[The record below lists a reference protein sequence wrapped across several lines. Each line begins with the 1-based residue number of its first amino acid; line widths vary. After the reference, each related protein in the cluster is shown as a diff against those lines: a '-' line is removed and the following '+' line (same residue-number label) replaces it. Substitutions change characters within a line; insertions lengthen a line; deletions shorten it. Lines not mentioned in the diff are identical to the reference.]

1 MKAGAPAPA
10 PQPVTSPHASQR
22 PRGSASHMPSPAPV
36 ADGASAIG
44 AVRTEIAALGYDP
57 TLYSDPDIA
66 AFLRQVEMSA
76 KTDISAIAPPTS
88 PSTALSSASPPPVQ
102 LPPSG
107 DPAKHEPAPPPPVLK
122 TELPPSCDI
131 AQHEPSPTPTD
142 IPATVIAPPPTASPA
157 PEDETRDDTSYTNDD
172 DADNDVTPSIL
183 NTWNHFQQQHGGKG
197 WSKNELATKYEQR
210 CLPPTSSSGPEEFE
224 RGRQEGR
231 AQLQATIK
239 TFEDEKKQ
247 MDEKMTHMIRTAIMW
262 KTRAQDIAR
271 TYGAP
276 QSSRI

>member
-1 MKAGAPAPA
+1 MLIHPSELPLHAHQPGLPPPTLATLLKQSNEAACRLTTIPMLNQYLLPILALLSHLSSNPGLPPSASPASSPTERAAWLPTTPPSPKPKATKSIPAPA

-44 AVRTEIAALGYDP
+44 AVRTEIAALSYDP
-57 TLYSDPDIA
+57 TLYSDTNIA

-131 AQHEPSPTPTD
+131 AQH
-142 IPATVIAPPPTASPA
+142 
-157 PEDETRDDTSYTNDD
+157 
-172 DADNDVTPSIL
+172 
-183 NTWNHFQQQHGGKG
+183 H
-197 WSKNELATKYEQR
+197 
-210 CLPPTSSSGPEEFE
+210 
-224 RGRQEGR
+224 
-231 AQLQATIK
+231 
-239 TFEDEKKQ
+239 
-247 MDEKMTHMIRTAIMW
+247 
-262 KTRAQDIAR
+262 
-271 TYGAP
+271 
-276 QSSRI
+276 